1 MSVHLNDISKVYQSQ
16 IAEKAIDPDDITALL
31 KARDAAKDAEKDR
44 KDAKKENK
52 AKKKEQKKQRKQEK
66 SDLEA
71 RRKAAKEKQQERVSN
86 LKDRAK
92 HAGKEAARLN
102 TRAKSRS
109 IEPIRDD
116 ESDADA
122 VGKLGANIVRGVAST
137 VDRGRAAVAAANNA
151 RLRNKMK
158 KENQTE
164 QFIQEVEEMDPKK
177 DKLEK
182 VIDVMRGKNKIE
194 VNPKLQA
201 EDTDVKI
208 DEKWESAAEA
218 NRKYDRAR
226 KAAARRAAER
236 NRKRDAGELNDG
248 RRERETYTSS
258 SGQRMHYKGYKAEE
272 LELEAKVDQ
281 GLDDE
286 AKEDTR
292 NYRKFGTKHNQAGTA
307 RFRRELHRSRRGD
320 KKIKGQKVPVEEAKV
335 DKVLDATRKATERN
349 KRNTPPGA
357 NRKFDTSVFITR
369 KEGESLDSARTRKR
383 REAHAAKRGVK
394 ESVTIQDAKGR
405 DFLEII
411 DIIKP
416 EPMKSPKN
424 NIPFT
429 EENKKAKTEKVIQT
443 ALENERKRKNA
454 LQIQK
459 IIGTQ

>member
-16 IAEKAIDPDDITALL
+16 IAEEAIDTDDITALL

-122 VGKLGANIVRGVAST
+122 VGKLGANIVKGVAST

-151 RLRNKMK
+151 RLRSKMK

-201 EDTDVKI
+201 
-208 DEKWESAAEA
+208 
-218 NRKYDRAR
+218 
-226 KAAARRAAER
+226 
-236 NRKRDAGELNDG
+236 
-248 RRERETYTSS
+248 
-258 SGQRMHYKGYKAEE
+258 
-272 LELEAKVDQ
+272 EAKVDQ

-320 KKIKGQKVPVEEAKV
+320 KKIKGQKVPVEEAKI

-383 REAHAAKRGVK
+383 REAHAEKRGVK